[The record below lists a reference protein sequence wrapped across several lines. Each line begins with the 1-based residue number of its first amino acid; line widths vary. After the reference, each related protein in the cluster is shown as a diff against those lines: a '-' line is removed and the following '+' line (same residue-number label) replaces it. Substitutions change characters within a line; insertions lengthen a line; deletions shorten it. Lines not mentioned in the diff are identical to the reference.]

1 MRQVVRCFL
10 KNAQNKYL
18 LVQHH
23 KSDTWTLPGG
33 HIEEG
38 ESLYKALKREI
49 KEEFDLKIT
58 IKWDCEDLE
67 MEPIKVFPLPLSVY
81 RINYESKKY
90 GPQKKMEY
98 IFEAEV
104 EDITFL
110 KADIKEIKEYQWFTK
125 EEILELQNVFLQI
138 QKLIVKI

>member
-49 KEEFDLKIT
+49 KEEFDLKIK
-58 IKWDCEDLE
+58 IKGDAEDLE
-67 MEPIKVFPLPLSVY
+67 MEHIKVFPLPLCVY
-81 RINYESKKY
+81 RISYESRKY

-98 IFEAEV
+98 IFEAQV
-104 EDITFL
+104 EDDSFL
-110 KADIKEIKEYQWFTK
+110 KADIKEIKEYKWFTK
-125 EEILELQNVFLQI
+125 EEVLELSNVFEQI
-138 QKLIVKI
+138 KKLIVKI